1 MASTEALVASGTRGA
16 RRTCKA
22 TLSTRAH
29 TALCARAD
37 YLTKVV
43 VSGKSSAVLSVEEI
57 MTPES
62 VLKTVMPGDTVLAAM
77 ELMIENNF
85 RHVPVVRL
93 PLTALD
99 PTRLLV

>member
-1 MASTEALVASGTRGA
+1 MLPTVLANSLCSDAIPFIDCVHAQSALPAM
-16 RRTCKA
+16 
-22 TLSTRAH
+22 LAH
-29 TALCARAD
+29 YIGLLLAD

-62 VLKTVMPGDTVLAAM
+62 VLKTVTPGDTVLAAM

-85 RHVPVVRL
+85 RHVPVVR
-93 PLTALD
+93 A
-99 PTRLLV
+99 